1 MSETIYTKGIDINP
15 SMARYKEWALYFTP
29 TKLPNLHYKIVVGRI
44 SCQWSMLISDKA
56 HLKKHMQ
63 LHHDY
68 TSEEFNMEFPRPGF
82 KSIPKID
89 KISNDEVLTEGYQ

>member
-1 MSETIYTKGIDINP
+1 MPGQ
-15 SMARYKEWALYFTP
+15 
-29 TKLPNLHYKIVVGRI
+29 NL
-44 SCQWSMLISDKA
+44 CQSWKLISDKA

>member
-1 MSETIYTKGIDINP
+1 
-15 SMARYKEWALYFTP
+15 
-29 TKLPNLHYKIVVGRI
+29 
-44 SCQWSMLISDKA
+44 
-56 HLKKHMQ
+56 MQ

-89 KISNDEVLTEGYQ
+89 KISNDEDLTAGYQ

>member
-1 MSETIYTKGIDINP
+1 
-15 SMARYKEWALYFTP
+15 
-29 TKLPNLHYKIVVGRI
+29 
-44 SCQWSMLISDKA
+44 
-56 HLKKHMQ
+56 MQ

-89 KISNDEVLTEGYQ
+89 KISNDEDLTERSNFNTHIPTIDMKTLKLHIRFNKSITC